1 MLSTG
6 LADLAHVVV
15 DFSVTVDPTALD
27 PKLLDQSGLASI
39 LAGSAT
45 QRLTAPRVEP
55 ATMHTNYPAEGTD
68 PMLVTMNLDKGVL
81 YPDCFAKYAA
91 AFFRMSRS
99 SVTRL
104 SSFLSR

>member
-1 MLSTG
+1 MFPTG

-15 DFSVTVDPTALD
+15 DLPVTVDPTALN
-27 PKLLDQSGLASI
+27 PELLDQSSLASI
-39 LAGSAT
+39 LSGSLA
-45 QRLTAPRVEP
+45 QRLTAPRIVP
-55 ATMHTNYPAEGTD
+55 ATMHTDYPAEGTD
-68 PMLVTMNLDKGVL
+68 LMLVTMSLDKGVL